1 VSGEQGRKI
10 GMHVRCAAV
19 GKLRRGIL
27 VQLYAGGRPTVQQGP
42 AAASVNIGAISAS
55 LAATAGRL

>member
-1 VSGEQGRKI
+1 
-10 GMHVRCAAV
+10 MHVRCAAV
-19 GKLRRGIL
+19 GNLRRGIL